1 MSNNLTNYYLK
12 YGDRGNFTVYDG
24 HEELYENDDEDYY
37 ENDPYYD
44 DCDGIRDG
52 VYYVGENKENEPLIQ
67 RWIKRKEE
75 EMKKREKSAK
85 LGEELDRKITD
96 EEYEQF
102 LISQDREKHR
112 YHLYQLILDEF
123 ESYVPDMLEARQIF
137 QEHLGI
143 SMAGKLISLDQKR
156 DQIFKDLFYNSINL

>member
-1 MSNNLTNYYLK
+1 MK
-12 YGDRGNFTVYDG
+12 G
-24 HEELYENDDEDYY
+24 HEELRRN
-37 ENDPYYD
+37 
-44 DCDGIRDG
+44 
-52 VYYVGENKENEPLIQ
+52 
-67 RWIKRKEE
+67 EE
-75 EMKKREKSAK
+75 EMKKREQSAK

-112 YHLYQLILDEF
+112 YHFYQLILDEF

-143 SMAGKLISLDQKR
+143 PMAGKLITLDQKR
-156 DQIFKDLFYNSINL
+156 DQIFKELYFNSDVSLKN

>member
-12 YGDRGNFTVYDG
+12 NGDRGNFTVYDG
-24 HEELYENDDEDYY
+24 HEDLYDYDDDLDC
-37 ENDPYYD
+37 NYYD
-44 DCDGIRDG
+44 ECDGIN
-52 VYYVGENKENEPLIQ
+52 YIAENKENEKSIQ
-67 RWIKRKEE
+67 KWIKSNDEE
-75 EMKKREKSAK
+75 IKKREKSAK
-85 LGEELDRKITD
+85 LGEELNRKITD

-143 SMAGKLISLDQKR
+143 PMAGKLITLDQKR
-156 DQIFKDLFYNSINL
+156 NQIFKELYFYSDVSLKN